1 MLRYVADNYK
11 VAPEGTDEA
20 TVTDWTRH
28 DDQLHEFIKETIPE
42 ALQHTGMAAFD
53 EHLKGVQAVL
63 RNWGAEQHVSDAG
76 LFHSIYGTQG
86 FQGFKL
92 SFSKRAAIR
101 NLIGPK
107 AERLVWIFCMADRL
121 SVDKLVEKH
130 YNRYCVK
137 QSDGSEASTAN
148 TELADEPLLISSRL
162 ELGNIPIAFTDEAE
176 WLSFVELTLAD
187 WLEQCEGAA
196 ERRNELYG
204 WDIGEA
210 YSYRRAAFAQMAAL
224 LPARVGDRLARARR
238 MHEEVFATEDPAT
251 RSLHQPVTPA
261 ISPAARAAREA
272 RASVSA

>member
-1 MLRYVADNYK
+1 MQADRYK

-20 TVTDWTRH
+20 TISEWKRH
-28 DDQLHEFIKETIPE
+28 DNQLHDFIKETIPE

-53 EHLKGVQAVL
+53 EHLKGVQSVL

-101 NLIGPK
+101 ALIGPK

-121 SVDKLVEKH
+121 TVDKLVEKH
-130 YNRYCVK
+130 YNRYCAK
-137 QSDGSEASTAN
+137 QTDGSESSVDIAAPEN
-148 TELADEPLLISSRL
+148 EPLLISSRL
-162 ELGNIPIAFTDEAE
+162 ELGNIPIAFADEAE

-204 WDIGEA
+204 WAIGEA
-210 YSYRRAAFAQMAAL
+210 YSYRRLAFAQMAAL
-224 LPARVGDRLARARR
+224 LPVRAGARLARARR
-238 MHEEVFATEDPAT
+238 MHEEVFATEPAAT

-261 ISPAARAAREA
+261 VSPAAREA
-272 RASVSA
+272 REALASVEA

>member
-1 MLRYVADNYK
+1 MKRHAADNYK

-20 TVTDWTRH
+20 TVSGWRRH
-28 DDQLHEFIKETIPE
+28 DDQLHDFIKETIPE

-63 RNWGAEQHVSDAG
+63 RNWGAEEHVSDAG

-92 SFSKRAAIR
+92 SFSRRAAIR
-101 NLIGPK
+101 DLIGPK

-130 YNRYCVK
+130 YNRYCDK
-137 QSDGSEASTAN
+137 QSEGSDPSTEN
-148 TELADEPLLISSRL
+148 TQPADEPLLISSRL
-162 ELGNIPIAFTDEAE
+162 ELGNIPIAFNNEAE

-210 YSYRRAAFAQMAAL
+210 YSYRRAAFARMAAL
-224 LPARVGDRLARARR
+224 LPARAGDRLARARR
-238 MHEEVFATEDPAT
+238 MHEEVFATEPAAT
-251 RSLHQPVTPA
+251 RGLHQPVTPA
-261 ISPAARAAREA
+261 VSPAAREA
-272 RASVSA
+272 REALASVDA